1 MEVEKFSLQVPNVQF
16 LTVFTSSFGF
26 RPDTVSGTVNNHLRW
41 NLEVVL
47 LISLGSCVNSSQS
60 ASQFVFIKKTLFYS

>member
-16 LTVFTSSFGF
+16 LTVFTSSFIF

-41 NLEVVL
+41 
-47 LISLGSCVNSSQS
+47 
-60 ASQFVFIKKTLFYS
+60 KWFY